1 LTAVVRSR
9 TVALYARR
17 GTRTLS
23 NVILERI
30 RIDLEAQR
38 LDLLRSD
45 RVVASYPVSTA
56 ANGAGE
62 RAASEQTPRGL
73 HEIRAKIGAGAPLGT
88 VFVGRR
94 PTGEICTPER
104 LLAEPNRDWILTRIL
119 WLRGLERGRN
129 RGRGCD
135 SMRRFIYI
143 HGTPHESAIGTP
155 ASHGC
160 VRMTNADVVE
170 LFDAIPPGTLV
181 EIE

>member
-1 LTAVVRSR
+1 VPEL
-9 TVALYARR
+9 
-17 GTRTLS
+17 
-23 NVILERI
+23 RI
-30 RIDLEAQR
+30 RVDLTAQR
-38 LDLLRSD
+38 LDLVAGD

-62 RAASEQTPRGL
+62 CAGSEQTPRGL
-73 HEIRAKIGAGAPLGT
+73 HEVRAKIGAGAPPGA

-104 LLAEPNRDWILTRIL
+104 VWAEPDRDWILTRIL

-129 RGRGCD
+129 RGGDAD

-143 HGTPHESAIGTP
+143 HGTPHESSIGTP

-160 VRMTNADVVE
+160 IRMRSADVIE
-170 LFDAIPPGTLV
+170 LFAAVAPGTVV
-181 EIE
+181 EIVE

>member
-1 LTAVVRSR
+1 VSD
-9 TVALYARR
+9 
-17 GTRTLS
+17 
-23 NVILERI
+23 ERI
-30 RIDLEAQR
+30 RVDLAAQR
-38 LDLLRSD
+38 LDLVRGE

-62 RAASEQTPRGL
+62 RSGSEQTPRGL
-73 HEIRAKIGAGAPLGT
+73 HEVRAKLGAGAPLGA

-104 LLAEPNRDWILTRIL
+104 MRAEPDRDWILTRIL

-129 RGRGCD
+129 RGRDCD

-143 HGTPHESAIGTP
+143 HGTPHESSIGAP

-160 VRMTNADVVE
+160 IRMRNQDVVE
-170 LFDAIPPGTLV
+170 LFDAVAPGTLV
-181 EIE
+181 EIG